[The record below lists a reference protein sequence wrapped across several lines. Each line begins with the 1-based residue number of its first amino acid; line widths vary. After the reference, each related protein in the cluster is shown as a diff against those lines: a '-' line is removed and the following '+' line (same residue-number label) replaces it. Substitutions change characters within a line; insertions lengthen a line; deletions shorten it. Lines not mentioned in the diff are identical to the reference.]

1 MGCPSAAEP
10 LTPVLGQALGIPQ
23 ALRNLALQPRAHPVA
38 SNQDPALL
46 LTLGRGRCGHSAEG
60 GQRYLA
66 RLLADVMVSCLV
78 QPRPTWLL
86 SHHSWV
92 WEDGRW

>member
-1 MGCPSAAEP
+1 M
-10 LTPVLGQALGIPQ
+10 PVLGQALGIPQ
-23 ALRNLALQPRAHPVA
+23 ALQPRAHPVA

-66 RLLADVMVSCLV
+66 WLLADVMAPCLV
-78 QPRPTWLL
+78 QPWPTWLL
-86 SHHSWV
+86 FHHSWV